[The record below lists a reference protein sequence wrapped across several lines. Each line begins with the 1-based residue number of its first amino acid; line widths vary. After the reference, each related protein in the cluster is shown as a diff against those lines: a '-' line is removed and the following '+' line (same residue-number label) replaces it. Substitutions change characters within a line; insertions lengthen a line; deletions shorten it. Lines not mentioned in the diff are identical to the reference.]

1 MAKKLQINVM
11 GTETIE
17 RLAVHRNL
25 IRCNICIDGR
35 ICAFWTTEA
44 NYNALIYDGVFI
56 HDGRLAD
63 ASGVIN
69 TSNVFVE
76 ELT

>member
-11 GTETIE
+11 GTDTVE
-17 RLAVHRNL
+17 RVAVHRNL

-44 NYNALIYDGVFI
+44 NYNSLIHDGVFI
-56 HDGRLAD
+56 QDGRLAD